1 MTIKKTFI
9 FMNIGVS
16 KSLIKRYAKKMKHAF
31 LVIFIMVCICAAG
44 CKGRGKTRTGS
55 SPEET
60 ISKDA
65 SYALGM
71 NMGANLKAGNLY
83 PNVEEFAQGMRDI
96 LTDTKPRFTIEE
108 AYQIFNEAATSMA
121 EKRDRESR
129 QAENEF
135 LAENS
140 KKPGVNITGS
150 GLQYEVIQEGS
161 GPKPTSDDI
170 VRVHYE
176 GSLTNGTVF
185 DSSYASG
192 QPLDYSLARVIPGWS
207 EGLQLMNTGSTYRLY
222 IPSDLGYGPQ
232 GAEPQIPPYSTLI
245 FEVEL
250 IDIVR

>member
-1 MTIKKTFI
+1 
-9 FMNIGVS
+9 MNIGVS
-16 KSLIKRYAKKMKHAF
+16 KSLIKRYAEKMKHTF
-31 LVIFIMVCICAAG
+31 LVVFIAVCICALG
-44 CKGRGKTRTGS
+44 CNGKGKTGS
-55 SPEET
+55 SFPEET

-71 NMGANLKAGNLY
+71 DVGSNLKVQNFF
-83 PNVEEFAQGMRDI
+83 PNEEEFLRGMKDTLADTETR
-96 LTDTKPRFTIEE
+96 LTFEE
-108 AYQIFNEAATSMA
+108 AYQVLNEAFTSMA
-121 EKRDRESR
+121 EKRDMESR

-140 KKPGVNITGS
+140 KKPGINITGS

-161 GPKPTSDDI
+161 GPKPAPNDT

-185 DSSYASG
+185 DSSYSRG
-192 QPLDYSLARVIPGWS
+192 EPTEFSLERVIPGWS
-207 EGLQLMNTGSTYRLY
+207 EGLQLMNKGSSYRLY

-232 GAEPQIPPYSTLI
+232 GMGPQIPPYSTLI

-250 IDIVR
+250 FDIVQ

>member
-1 MTIKKTFI
+1 MEKFFI
-9 FMNIGVS
+9 FINIGVS
-16 KSLIKRYAKKMKHAF
+16 KRLIKGYAEKMKHTF
-31 LVIFIMVCICAAG
+31 LVIFIAVCICALG
-44 CKGRGKTRTGS
+44 CNGKGKTGTGS

-71 NMGANLKAGNLY
+71 NVGSSLKADNLF
-83 PNVEEFAQGMRDI
+83 PNVEEFAQGMRDT

-108 AYQIFNEAATSMA
+108 AYQIFNEAFNAMA
-121 EKRDRESR
+121 EQRDIDSR

-140 KKPGVNITGS
+140 KKPGINVTGS

-161 GPKPTSDDI
+161 GPKPTADDR

-185 DSSYASG
+185 DSSYSRG
-192 QPLDYSLARVIPGWS
+192 EPIEFSLGGVIPGWT

-222 IPSDLGYGPQ
+222 IPSDLGYGLQ
-232 GAEPQIPPYSTLI
+232 GAGPQIPPYSTLI

-250 IDIVR
+250 IGIVQ

>member
-1 MTIKKTFI
+1 MEKTFI

-16 KSLIKRYAKKMKHAF
+16 KSLIKRYAEKMKHTF
-31 LVIFIMVCICAAG
+31 LVIFIAVCICALG
-44 CKGRGKTRTGS
+44 CNGKGKTGS
-55 SPEET
+55 SSEET

-71 NMGANLKAGNLY
+71 NVGSSLKMDNLY
-83 PNVEEFAQGMRDI
+83 PNVEEFAQGMQDV

-108 AYQIFNEAATSMA
+108 AYQIFNEAFNALA
-121 EKRDRESR
+121 EKRDMESR
-129 QAENEF
+129 QTENEF

-140 KKPGVNITGS
+140 KKSGVKITAS

-161 GPKPTSDDI
+161 GPKPTAADT

-176 GSLTNGTVF
+176 GSLVNGTVF
-185 DSSYASG
+185 DSSYSRGEPLEFSLSG
-192 QPLDYSLARVIPGWS
+192 VIPGWT
-207 EGLQLMNTGSTYRLY
+207 EGLQLMSTGSTYRLF

-232 GAEPQIPPYSTLI
+232 GAGPQIPPYSTLI

-250 IDIVR
+250 LGIVQ

>member
-1 MTIKKTFI
+1 
-9 FMNIGVS
+9 
-16 KSLIKRYAKKMKHAF
+16 MKHTF
-31 LVIFIMVCICAAG
+31 LVIFIAVGICALG
-44 CKGRGKTRTGS
+44 CDGKGKSGSGS

-71 NMGANLKAGNLY
+71 NVGSSLIADNLY
-83 PNVEEFAQGMRDI
+83 PNVEEFAQGMKDV
-96 LTDTKPRFTIEE
+96 LTDANPRFTIEE
-108 AYQIFNEAATSMA
+108 AYQIFNEAFSAMA
-121 EKRDRESR
+121 EKRDMESR

-140 KKPGVNITGS
+140 KKPGVHVTGS

-161 GPKPTSDDI
+161 GPKPTAVDV

-176 GSLTNGTVF
+176 GSLTSGAVF
-185 DSSYASG
+185 DSSYSRG
-192 QPLDYSLARVIPGWS
+192 EPLEFSLGGVIPGWT
-207 EGLQLMNTGSTYRLY
+207 EGLQLMSTGSTYRLY

-232 GAEPQIPPYSTLI
+232 GAGPQIPPYSTLI

-250 IDIVR
+250 LGIVR